1 MQNWRKTMSEVK
13 PKKLKIAWGIT
24 GAGDKIAEII
34 ETMKQLQ
41 KETADKVDFDVYVSK
56 NGETM
61 LKFYRLDEELKR
73 SFPKVFVEQNSNAPF
88 LAGMVQGQKYAFL
101 LIMPASSNT
110 VAKIV
115 NSISDTLLTNAALM
129 ALKAFVRVWIMP
141 VDYKESIIYTKL
153 PNGKDLKLRVRKE
166 EAEQVR
172 RLMAT
177 EDVRVFENPAAVR
190 AAFLEWLKTAKT

>member
-1 MQNWRKTMSEVK
+1 MSEVK
-13 PKKLKIAWGIT
+13 AKKIKIAWGIT

-34 ETMKQLQ
+34 QTMKELQ
-41 KETADKVDFDVYVSK
+41 KEVADTVEFDVYISK

-61 LKFYRLDEELKR
+61 LKFYQLFDEVKN
-73 SFPKVFVEQNSNAPF
+73 SFPKVWVEQNSNSPF

-129 ALKAFVRVWIMP
+129 ALKAFVQVWIMP
-141 VDYKESIIYTKL
+141 VDFKESVIYTKL

-172 RLMAT
+172 KLMAT

-190 AAFLEWLKTAKT
+190 DAFLEWLKTAHP

>member
-1 MQNWRKTMSEVK
+1 VNGVSEVK
-13 PKKLKIAWGIT
+13 AKKIKIAWGIT
-24 GAGDKIAEII
+24 GAGDKIVEII
-34 ETMKQLQ
+34 QTMKELQ
-41 KETADKVDFDVYVSK
+41 KEVADTVEFHVYISK

-61 LKFYRLDEELKR
+61 LKFYQLFDEVKN
-73 SFPKVFVEQNSNAPF
+73 SFPKVWVEQNANSPF

-129 ALKAFVRVWIMP
+129 ALKAFVQVWIMP

-153 PNGKDLKLRVRKE
+153 PDGKDLKLRVRKE

-177 EDVRVFENPAAVR
+177 EDVRVFESPSAVK
-190 AAFLEWLKTAKT
+190 AAFLEWLKTANP

>member
-1 MQNWRKTMSEVK
+1 MSEVK
-13 PKKLKIAWGIT
+13 VKKRKIAWGIT

-34 ETMKQLQ
+34 ETMKGFKQEAEAVL
-41 KETADKVDFDVYVSK
+41 DIDVYVSK
-56 NGETM
+56 NAETM
-61 LKFYRLDEELKR
+61 LKFYRLDEELKK
-73 SFPKVFVEQNSNAPF
+73 SFPKVYIEVNSNSPF
-88 LAGMVQGQKYAFL
+88 LAGMMESGKYEYL

-115 NSISDTLLTNAALM
+115 NSISDTLLTNSALM
-129 ALKAFVRVWIMP
+129 ALKAFVPVWVMP
-141 VDYKESIIYTKL
+141 VDYKEGIVTTRL

-177 EDVRVFENPAAVR
+177 EDVRVFENPAEVH
-190 AAFLEWLKTAKT
+190 AAMVEWLKTLKP

>member
-1 MQNWRKTMSEVK
+1 MSEVK

-34 ETMKQLQ
+34 QTMKDLQ
-41 KETADKVDFDVYVSK
+41 KETADQVDFDVYVSK

-61 LKFYRLDEELKR
+61 LKFYNLFEELKK
-73 SFPKVFVEQNSNAPF
+73 SFPKVWVEANSNSPF
-88 LAGMVQGQKYAFL
+88 LAGMVQGQKYKFL

-129 ALKAFVRVWIMP
+129 ALKAFVPVWIMP
-141 VDYKESIIYTKL
+141 VDFKESIIYTKL

-172 RLMAT
+172 KLMAT
-177 EDVRVFENPAAVR
+177 EDVRVFENPPAVK
-190 AAFLEWLKTAKT
+190 AAFLEWLKTAKP

>member
-1 MQNWRKTMSEVK
+1 MSEVK

-34 ETMKQLQ
+34 QTMKELQ
-41 KETADKVDFDVYVSK
+41 KETEGQVEFDVYISK

-61 LKFYRLDEELKR
+61 LKFYQLFDEVKK
-73 SFPKVFVEQNSNAPF
+73 SFPKVWVEANSNSPF
-88 LAGMVQGQKYAFL
+88 LAGMVQGQKYQFL

-129 ALKAFVRVWIMP
+129 ALKAFVKVWIMP
-141 VDYKESIIYTKL
+141 VDYKESIIFTKL

-166 EAEQVR
+166 EADQVR
-172 RLMAT
+172 KLMAT
-177 EDVRVFENPAAVR
+177 EDVLVFEDPTAVKV
-190 AAFLEWLKTAKT
+190 AFLEWLETAKP

>member
-1 MQNWRKTMSEVK
+1 MSEVK
-13 PKKLKIAWGIT
+13 AKKIKVAWGIT

-34 ETMKQLQ
+34 QTMKELQ
-41 KETADKVDFDVYVSK
+41 KEVADTAEFDVYISK

-61 LKFYRLDEELKR
+61 LKFYQLFDEVKN
-73 SFPKVFVEQNSNAPF
+73 SFPKVWIEQNSNSPF

-129 ALKAFVRVWIMP
+129 ALKAFVQVWIMP
-141 VDYKESIIYTKL
+141 VDFKESVIYTKL

-172 RLMAT
+172 KLMAT

-190 AAFLEWLKTAKT
+190 DAFLEWLKTAHP